1 VTLGREGVSSAPLMS
16 NWSTFT
22 LPFEGLEL
30 PRFLLTLEQ
39 SLAAFPGA
47 RVTFVELDAADDP
60 DEPLCG
66 IEIALSRPL
75 VEHHR
80 APDDPELPEGEDT
93 PSAEITLSAEGEE
106 TTLAVDLERNA
117 FVMPVLVKII
127 EDVLRRLEVIDE
139 DENEDEDEDEDDEEF
154 EDEEEDEEEDELD
167 EDEELDEEDEDEDE
181 DEDDEDDE
189 DDDENEVGEAFESLR
204 VVAGQTFG
212 AVEGDESSF
221 SFTVSWEDPP
231 RKKGVRVRAFEP
243 TFAVGEGAGASWVS
257 LECEVCPLAALAPAE
272 AVGINTAADF
282 QISLDGETYLLTT
295 SYPVRALDASLF
307 LEITLAL
314 AEQADILGLAIE
326 EGKLARS

>member
-1 VTLGREGVSSAPLMS
+1 MS

-47 RVTFVELDAADDP
+47 RITFVELDAADDP

-66 IEIALSRPL
+66 IEISLSRAL
-75 VEHHR
+75 VEQHR
-80 APDDPELPEGEDT
+80 APEDPELPEGEDT

-117 FVMPVLVKII
+117 YVMPVLVKIV

-139 DENEDEDEDEDDEEF
+139 DESEDEEDEDEEFDEDEDEDLE
-154 EDEEEDEEEDELD
+154 D
-167 EDEELDEEDEDEDE
+167 EDEEDVDEDEDEDE
-181 DEDDEDDE
+181 DEEDVDEDEADE
-189 DDDENEVGEAFESLR
+189 EETEDEVGEAFEALR
-204 VVAGQTFG
+204 VVAARTFG
-212 AVEGDESSF
+212 AIEGDETSF
-221 SFTVSWEDPP
+221 SLTVSWEEPP

-243 TFAVGEGAGASWVS
+243 AFAAGEGEGASWVA
-257 LECEVCPLAALAPAE
+257 LECEVCPLSALPPAE

-282 QISLDGETYLLTT
+282 QMSLDGETYLLTT

>member
-1 VTLGREGVSSAPLMS
+1 MS

-47 RVTFVELDAADDP
+47 RVTFVELDVADDP

-66 IEIALSRPL
+66 IEIALPRPL

-80 APDDPELPEGEDT
+80 APDDPELPEEEDA

-117 FVMPVLVKII
+117 FVMPVLVKIV
-127 EDVLRRLEVIDE
+127 EDVLRRLEVIEE
-139 DENEDEDEDEDDEEF
+139 DENEDEEEDDEEF
-154 EDEEEDEEEDELD
+154 EDEEDEDELD
-167 EDEELDEEDEDEDE
+167 EDEDEEEDEEAEE
-181 DEDDEDDE
+181 DEDDEDEDGEDE
-189 DDDENEVGEAFESLR
+189 EEDEEDEVGEAFEALR
-204 VVAGQTFG
+204 VVAARTFG
-212 AVEGDESSF
+212 AVEAGETSF
-221 SFTVSWEDPP
+221 SFMVSWEEPP

-243 TFAVGEGAGASWVS
+243 TFAMGEGAGASWVA
-257 LECEVCPLAALAPAE
+257 LECEVCPLAALAPSE

-307 LEITLAL
+307 LEISLAL

>member
-1 VTLGREGVSSAPLMS
+1 MS

-66 IEIALSRPL
+66 IEITLPRAL

-80 APDDPELPEGEDT
+80 APEDPELPEDEDA

-117 FVMPVLVKII
+117 YVMPVLVKIV

-139 DENEDEDEDEDDEEF
+139 DESEDDEDAEDEDEDEEF
-154 EDEEEDEEEDELD
+154 D
-167 EDEELDEEDEDEDE
+167 EDEELEEEDEDEVDEDEDE
-181 DEDDEDDE
+181 DEDDEDEDE
-189 DDDENEVGEAFESLR
+189 EETEDEVGEAFESLR
-204 VVAGQTFG
+204 VVAARTFG
-212 AVEGDESSF
+212 PVEGDETSF
-221 SFTVSWEDPP
+221 SLTVAWEEPP

-243 TFAVGEGAGASWVS
+243 AFAVGEGTGASWVA
-257 LECEVCPLAALAPAE
+257 LECEVCPLSALSPAE
-272 AVGINTAADF
+272 AIGINTATDF
-282 QISLDGETYLLTT
+282 QLSLDGETYLLTT

-314 AEQADILGLAIE
+314 AEQADILGQAIE

>member
-1 VTLGREGVSSAPLMS
+1 MS

-39 SLAAFPGA
+39 SLASFPGA
-47 RVTFVELDAADDP
+47 RVTFVELDAEDDP

-66 IEIALSRPL
+66 IEIVLPRPL
-75 VEHHR
+75 VERHR
-80 APDDPELPEGEDT
+80 APEDPELPEGEELPT
-93 PSAEITLSAEGEE
+93 AEITLSAEGEE

-117 FVMPVLVKII
+117 YVMPVLVKIV
-127 EDVLRRLEVIDE
+127 EDVLRRLDVIDE
-139 DENEDEDEDEDDEEF
+139 DED
-154 EDEEEDEEEDELD
+154 EEDEEDEEDDLDEDEEFDDD
-167 EDEELDEEDEDEDE
+167 EDEELDEEEDEDE
-181 DEDDEDDE
+181 LDEGEDEDEEDEDEGEIE
-189 DDDENEVGEAFESLR
+189 DEVGEFFESLR
-204 VVAGQTFG
+204 VVAERTFG
-212 AVEGDESSF
+212 AVEGDGDTFSF
-221 SFTVSWEDPP
+221 SVAWEEPP
-231 RKKGVRVRAFEP
+231 RKKAVRVRAFEP
-243 TFAVGEGAGASWVS
+243 AFAAGEGAGASWVA
-257 LECEVCPLAALAPAE
+257 LECEVCPLSALAPKE

-282 QISLDGETYLLTT
+282 HISLDGETYLLST

>member
-1 VTLGREGVSSAPLMS
+1 MS

-75 VEHHR
+75 VERHR
-80 APDDPELPEGEDT
+80 APEDPELPEGEDA

-117 FVMPVLVKII
+117 YVMPVLVKIV
-127 EDVLRRLEVIDE
+127 EDVLRRLEVIEEDESEDEEDEEDDE
-139 DENEDEDEDEDDEEF
+139 DEEFDEDEEEELDEEEDEDEL
-154 EDEEEDEEEDELD
+154 DEEEDEEAEDEAD
-167 EDEELDEEDEDEDE
+167 EDESED
-181 DEDDEDDE
+181 
-189 DDDENEVGEAFESLR
+189 EVGEAFESLR
-204 VVAGQTFG
+204 VVAARTFG
-212 AVEGDESSF
+212 AVEGNETSF
-221 SFTVSWEDPP
+221 SLTVSWEEPP

-243 TFAVGEGAGASWVS
+243 AFAAGEGTGASWVA
-257 LECEVCPLAALAPAE
+257 LECEVCPLSALAPAE

-282 QISLDGETYLLTT
+282 QMSLDGETYLLTT

>member
-1 VTLGREGVSSAPLMS
+1 MS

-39 SLAAFPGA
+39 SLAGFPGA

-66 IEIALSRPL
+66 IEISLPRAL

-80 APDDPELPEGEDT
+80 VAEDPELPEGEDS
-93 PSAEITLSAEGEE
+93 PSAEIALSAEGEE

-117 FVMPVLVKII
+117 YVMPVLVKIV
-127 EDVLRRLEVIDE
+127 EDVLRRLDVIVEDE
-139 DENEDEDEDEDDEEF
+139 DEEDEGDEEEEDEDDEFEDEDEELDEEEDEDELDEDEDEDDEADESES
-154 EDEEEDEEEDELD
+154 EDE
-167 EDEELDEEDEDEDE
+167 
-181 DEDDEDDE
+181 
-189 DDDENEVGEAFESLR
+189 VGQAFESLR
-204 VVAGQTFG
+204 VVAASTFG
-212 AVEGDESSF
+212 AVEGDGPSF
-221 SFTVSWEDPP
+221 SLTVTWEEPP
-231 RKKGVRVRAFEP
+231 RKKAVRVRSFEP
-243 TFAVGEGAGASWVS
+243 AVAMGEGPGASWVA
-257 LECEVCPLAALAPAE
+257 LECEICPLSALAPAE

-282 QISLDGETYLLTT
+282 HVSLDGETYLLST
-295 SYPVRALDASLF
+295 SYPVRALDATLF